1 MSDFIAMIVIAF
13 LVVTA
18 NILITELVFG
28 RKYDDA
34 SSKQKIMIDMISF
47 GVMITLFLVYILL
60 ISNI

>member
-13 LVVTA
+13 LVVA
-18 NILITELVFG
+18 VNILITELVFG

>member
-1 MSDFIAMIVIAF
+1 MIVIAF
-13 LVVTA
+13 LVVA
-18 NILITELVFG
+18 VNILITELVFG
-28 RKYDDA
+28 IKYDDA